1 MKAIKLIL
9 LFAVILVG
17 VVAAFFF
24 GTGGTIADLWPKSK
38 PDNIQKLVAEFEDDW
53 KAAGDWNEKV
63 FTEHCEMIQQMSVKY
78 DTKALQDLNTE
89 TAVRLVTEKIF
100 AEWKKPSCSKAVV
113 DKYYHAIGVIESK
126 DNNAAANPDF
136 KTIKSVYAT
145 YKEIIAFVN
154 TRIGLSP
161 GFNGSGWNSYSNYS
175 TSIKNKVSAYK
186 SNANYNAY
194 LSGITALSI
203 GLNAIPEKVDA
214 GRASFYS
221 SLAQSIISHFEHRE
235 RTEGNYNQ
243 LVSVRNKYN
252 SEYSSNGNLNSFVN
266 RFHQEWI
273 DQYM

>member
-1 MKAIKLIL
+1 MKALKLIL

-24 GTGGTIADLWPKSK
+24 GTGGTIADLWPKDK
-38 PDNIQKLVAEFEDDW
+38 PDNIQKLVAEFENDW
-53 KAAGDWNEKV
+53 KSAGDWDEKT
-63 FTEHCEMIQQMSVKY
+63 FNYHCEMIKQLSVKY
-78 DTKALQDLNTE
+78 DTKSLQDLNTE

-154 TRIGLSP
+154 TRIGLTPS
-161 GFNGSGWNSYSNYS
+161 FNGSSWNSYSNYS
-175 TSIKNKVSAYK
+175 ASMKNKVSAYK

-194 LSGITALSI
+194 LSGITALSS
-203 GLNAIPEKVDA
+203 GLNAIPGKVDA
-214 GRASFYS
+214 GRASFYN
-221 SLAQSIISHFEHRE
+221 SLAQKIISYFNPKE
-235 RTEGNYNQ
+235 RTEGNYNK
-243 LVSVRNKYN
+243 LNSVRNNYK
-252 SEYSSNGNLNSFVN
+252 SEYGSNGDLNSFVS

-273 DQYM
+273 DKYM